1 MTVLKDTEIAMDQ
14 FWQFG
19 TINLTTGITD
29 YDDYTIWYND
39 TEYTILAREH
49 AAAMLEK
56 QV

>member
-1 MTVLKDTEIAMDQ
+1 MDQ

-19 TINLTTGITD
+19 TINLTTGIPP

-39 TEYTILAREH
+39 TEYTILARDH

-56 QV
+56 HA